1 MTKARAPLSF
11 DAALARIAGQ
21 IAGAWAVM
29 ASHVD
34 RADRTVRN
42 WGDPDARESI
52 PLDCA
57 IQLDLLYQA
66 HGGEG
71 APLHESYTH
80 QLELAQIS
88 RFGSQIEL
96 AGVVAESI
104 AESGEAH
111 AALLKAT
118 LPGASPAAARLAVK
132 EGREALAKLQAA
144 VLKAER
150 AAGSEQQPP

>member
-21 IAGAWAVM
+21 VEGAWPAL
-29 ASHVD
+29 AAHVG
-34 RADRTVRN
+34 RKERTARN
-42 WGDPDARESI
+42 WGDPDANESI

-71 APLHESYTH
+71 APLHEAYTH
-80 QLELAQIS
+80 QLELAQVS
-88 RFGSQIEL
+88 RFGTQIEL
-96 AGVVAESI
+96 AGVVVDSI
-104 AESGEAH
+104 RESGEAH
-111 AALLKAT
+111 AALLNAT
-118 LPGASPAAARLAVK
+118 LPGATQATARIAVK
-132 EGREALAKLQAA
+132 EGREALTKLQNA